1 MTDSDE
7 FRRAGDGAGG
17 GTDPLGPAEVSD
29 LEERLRVA
37 LGQEAREIRPTDRLA
52 DIRARVGQEE
62 RRPGRPAWLCPLGA
76 AAAVAAITAVAWLGI
91 RPGVVTP
98 PVAGTTSTT
107 GATSTT
113 APSAVAPTAAPPTSA
128 PPTTSARPTS
138 DPTPATAP
146 PATVSRAL
154 PVYFVEQVG
163 ATRWGLVREFST
175 QPVPVGADVDTLG
188 AASVDL
194 SVQGTPSNATTT
206 VLDPWQPGTTST
218 VTTDGAEI
226 LVVLS
231 QAGRSGLSAEQQRIA
246 IQQVVWAVTAGVQQ
260 NRPVAI
266 TVRDSGP
273 VFPGA
278 TAGPFKRPATDQVAN
293 DVAPIW
299 VDSPSSGAVLP
310 ASSPVV
316 VTGQACTFE
325 ANVVWRLEGGATV
338 RDGATTASAA
348 CPSLGSW
355 KVDLGTLA
363 PGAYT
368 FHAIEHSAADGSVT
382 ADQRVTFTVK

>member
-1 MTDSDE
+1 MTDSDD
-7 FRRAGDGAGG
+7 FRRAGDG
-17 GTDPLGPAEVSD
+17 TDPLSPAEVSD

-62 RRPGRPAWLCPLGA
+62 RRPGRPAWLWPLGA

-91 RPGVVTP
+91 RPEVVTP
-98 PVAGTTSTT
+98 PVAGTTSTN
-107 GATSTT
+107 
-113 APSAVAPTAAPPTSA
+113 APSAASTTSAPATSA
-128 PPTTSARPTS
+128 PPTTTARPTS
-138 DPTPATAP
+138 VPTPATAP

-163 ATRWGLVREFST
+163 ATRWGLVREFSP

-266 TVRDSGP
+266 TVRDRGP

-325 ANVVWRLEGGATV
+325 GNVVWRLDEGATV

-348 CPSLGSW
+348 CPSLGTW

-363 PGAYT
+363 PGAHT

-382 ADQRVTFTVK
+382 ADQRVTFTVQ